1 VNLEMAA
8 FDARWKTDIVKQA
21 LSRSSHV
28 KRLMAY
34 MGQSYRAGDKPIQ
47 ERKFDPGSRVGLGWV
62 IPRRKTASDVRTIM
76 SDVNFWKTNLH
87 DQLAIRIGHAGAV
100 TFYDGKHRMYAEHL
114 TSEFATETSG
124 RGRTVMEWRLRPGA
138 ENHFLDTTV
147 GCLVLGSVL
156 GCNVPEI
163 SDAVERKRKRRLR
176 RKTEV
181 RL

>member
-1 VNLEMAA
+1 
-8 FDARWKTDIVKQA
+8 
-21 LSRSSHV
+21 
-28 KRLMAY
+28 MAY
-34 MGQSYRAGDKPIQ
+34 MGQSYRAADKPIQ

-62 IPRRKTASDVRTIM
+62 IPKRKAATDVRQIL

-100 TFYDGKHRMYAEHL
+100 TFYDGKHRMYSEHL
-114 TSEFATETSG
+114 TAEFATETSG
-124 RGRTVMEWRLRPGA
+124 RGRTVMEWKLRPGA
-138 ENHFLDTTV
+138 ENHLLDTTV

-163 SDAVERKRKRRLR
+163 SDAVERKRKRRMR